1 MVQKLTQDKLDGTY
15 YLYDARQ
22 VTRCVRPIHD
32 IDDADMHIRQQACDL
47 WMQCDTS
54 LI

>member
-22 VTRCVRPIHD
+22 VTRCVRPIND
-32 IDDADMHIRQQACDL
+32 TDNANMHIRMQTWDL
-47 WMQCDTS
+47 
-54 LI
+54 